1 MTTTISATK
10 TASSV
15 TLAITTSSVLVANQG
30 QATLLL
36 AFGSAA
42 VTPTENDIKI
52 QPGTTQAIPVPG
64 GFSALSYRSTASAT
78 IPATITE
85 SSNPRVRAASS
96 AQEAQVATAVGLEM
110 GAWAD
115 ITLSGTW
122 AKDTGAQARA
132 RYSAKEA
139 AVQARVKSGGAA
151 AIATLAA
158 AYRPAHAVEVPCIV
172 YDAISALKA
181 GSAIIGT
188 DGSITLSTAASLT
201 GIIVEINARYFLD

>member
-64 GFSALSYRSTASAT
+64 GFSALSYRTTASAT
-78 IPATITE
+78 IPATI
-85 SSNPRVRAASS
+85 PRVRAASS

-158 AYRPAHAVEVPCIV
+158 AYRPAHAVEVPCIA

-188 DGSITLSTAASLT
+188 DGSITLSTAASRPS
-201 GIIVEINARYFLD
+201 NFLLASNRLVSSA